1 MLNSNPVKIPQIP
14 GRIKCR
20 KEGGKEYVLYLT
32 DRKYNPEKKYSEP
45 EWTMIGRKIRDMPSL
60 MYPNDNYD
68 DIFADGKADTGNEE
82 MTAEED
88 MYIRNNGVYGMYIP
102 FFDGLYHEFK
112 QQMRR
117 KADEPVNP
125 YKAESINKVLRPLKE
140 MMKDEEY
147 AEFLGLIETG
157 KEGNNG
163 METEMNY
170 GDTMI
175 LLTQYKSALAK
186 YHRNHR

>member
-1 MLNSNPVKIPQIP
+1 MLNREPVKIPNIP
-14 GRIKCR
+14 GRITCR
-20 KEGGKEYVLYLT
+20 KIGGKEYIYYLA
-32 DRKYNPEKKYSEP
+32 DRKYNPEKMYSEP
-45 EWTMIGRKIRDMPSL
+45 DWISIGRKIRDMPSL

-68 DIFADGKADTGNEE
+68 DIFADGKADAGNEE

-88 MYIRNNGVYGMYIP
+88 LYIRNNGVYGMYIP

-157 KEGNNG
+157 KKGEGGN
-163 METEMNY
+163 EVEMNY
-170 GDTMI
+170 GDVMI
-175 LLTQYKSALAK
+175 LLTQYNSALAK
-186 YHRNHR
+186 YHRNRR